1 MLVDSLRLLRLAP
14 VLLGSLFAGSE
25 SVTAA
30 EPIRFNRDIRPI
42 LSDTCWHCHGP
53 GTRKAE
59 LRLDR
64 FDDAVKETE
73 NGVKPIVPGK
83 PDASEAIR
91 RIFAQDAGELMPPPD
106 SHKTLTAEQKD
117 LLRRWVAEGAKY
129 EKHWSFETPV
139 DPPVPAPPKT
149 GPHAKTYR
157 VNNPIDAFLIE
168 RLAHEK
174 LPMQPEADRPTLLR
188 RVAFALTGLPPTI
201 AEQDLYFNDKTPD
214 AYEKMVDRY
223 LASEKFGEEMA
234 RPWLDVA
241 RYGDTHGLHLDNERQ
256 MWLYRDWVV
265 RAYNENKP
273 FDVFT
278 IEQLAG
284 DLLPN
289 PTHEQ
294 QIATGFSR
302 CNVSTSEGGSI
313 ADEWVFRNAVD
324 RTSTMAETWLGLTAG
339 CAVCHDH
346 KFDPLSA
353 KEFYSLYAF
362 FLAADV
368 SAMDGNNK
376 QHAPVVKLSSP
387 EQDKKLKELATALD
401 KVTKQLKEKADSVP
415 YNDPAANLAD
425 GDTEDG
431 DEAADGAEAKKA
443 SPKKVEPKSTKV
455 IKKVSADDA
464 LSAADAKLK
473 QKKSAAKEDDEAG
486 DSPKVEKAVLE
497 AATDP
502 LRSYQAWIKTN
513 GGKEAAKLPPDLKRT
528 LQFLYENDKVRQVK
542 ETDRKRLRDFYV
554 QNVCSDTK
562 PQFEPLIKKQAEL
575 TKQKTDLEAAIPG
588 TFVMKDMPKPKE
600 AFVML
605 RGAYD
610 KPGDKVEPG
619 VPAVFPQ
626 LKLKDAKARPSRLD
640 LARWLVAPEHPLT
653 ARVTVNRLW
662 QQFFGVGLVK
672 SSFDFGAQGDPPSH
686 PELLD
691 WLAVRFAKGTKET
704 GNRRQGT
711 AKPSASELSP
721 VSRPL
726 SPVQP
731 WDVKQLIKLM
741 LTSAAFRQS
750 SAIPAAVLKA
760 DPENRLY
767 ARGPRFRLDGEQLR
781 DNALYVSGLID
792 LTMGGRGVNPY
803 QPPNIWEPVAYTGSN
818 TRFYKQDTG
827 SALYRRSL
835 YTFFK
840 RTAPPPFM
848 SNFDAPNRE
857 QFCSKRERSNTP
869 LQALQLMNDVQHFE
883 AARAFAERIL
893 TTGGRTPEERIT
905 FAYRTVLSRKPD
917 AEELHIV
924 GEMLEQ
930 YEKRYREDE
939 TAAKEVVEIGESKP
953 NDKLRPAEVAAYT
966 LVANMILNLDETIT
980 RN

>member
-1 MLVDSLRLLRLAP
+1 MPAASSLRRCFIRVRFMLLALCVSASA
-14 VLLGSLFAGSE
+14 VAQG
-25 SVTAA
+25 A

-53 GTRKAE
+53 GTAKAE

-64 FDDAVKETE
+64 RDDAIKESQSGTL
-73 NGVKPIVPGK
+73 PIVPGK
-83 PDASEAIR
+83 PEASEIIR
-91 RIFAQDAGELMPPPD
+91 RILSDDESERMPPAEAN
-106 SHKTLTAEQKD
+106 KTLTAEQKD
-117 LLRRWVAEGAKY
+117 LLRRWVAEGAVY
-129 EKHWSFETPV
+129 DKHWSFETPV
-139 DPPVPAPPKT
+139 APPVPPLPKD

-157 VNNPIDAFLIE
+157 ANNPIDAFIVE
-168 RLAHEK
+168 RLAHDK
-174 LPMQPEADRPTLLR
+174 LPMSPEADRTTLIR

-201 AEQDLYFNDKTPD
+201 TEQDAYLNDKSPD

-223 LASEKFGEEMA
+223 LASPRFGEEMA

-273 FDVFT
+273 FDQFT

-289 PTHEQ
+289 PTRDQ
-294 QIATGFSR
+294 LIATGFNR

-313 ADEWVFRNAVD
+313 AEEWVFRNAVD

-353 KEFYSLYAF
+353 KEFYSLYSF

-376 QHAPVVKLSSP
+376 LHEPVVKLSSP
-387 EQDKKLKELATALD
+387 EQDKKLKELTTSLD
-401 KVTKQLKEKADSVP
+401 KIAKQLKEKADSVP
-415 YNDPAANLAD
+415 YNDPAANV
-425 GDTEDG
+425 TETAEEED
-431 DEAADGAEAKKA
+431 DAKPQAKPVAAAKK
-443 SPKKVEPKSTKV
+443 VDQ
-455 IKKVSADDA
+455 KKVSAEDA
-464 LSAADAKLK
+464 LSAADAKLTA
-473 QKKSAAKEDDEAG
+473 KKPAPKKDDAG
-486 DSPKVEKAVLE
+486 DGPVVEKAVFE

-502 LRSYQAWIKTN
+502 LRSYQAWIKAN
-513 GGKEAAKLPPDLKRT
+513 GGKDAAKLPAELKPV
-528 LQFLYENDKVRQVK
+528 LQRLFEQDK
-542 ETDRKRLRDFYV
+542 LRVPKAEDQKKLHDYYV

-562 PQFEPLIKKQAEL
+562 PQFEPLIKKQTEL
-575 TKQKTDLEAAIPG
+575 TKQKTDLEASIPG
-588 TFVMKDMPKPKE
+588 TFVMRDMPKPRE

-605 RGAYD
+605 RGQYD

-619 VPAVFPQ
+619 VPAVFPA
-626 LKLKDAKARPSRLD
+626 LKKTDEKARASRLD
-640 LARWLVAPEHPLT
+640 LARWLVDPAHPLT
-653 ARVTVNRLW
+653 ARVNVNRMW
-662 QQFFGVGLVK
+662 QQLFGVGLVK
-672 SSFDFGAQGDPPSH
+672 SSYDFGAQGDPPSH

-691 WLAVRFAKGTKET
+691 Y
-704 GNRRQGT
+704 
-711 AKPSASELSP
+711 LS
-721 VSRPL
+721 VTFRNG
-726 SPVQP
+726 
-731 WDVKQLIKLM
+731 WDVKGLLKLM
-741 LTSAAFRQS
+741 VTSATFKQS
-750 SAIPAAVLKA
+750 SAVSPEVLKA

-781 DNALYVSGLID
+781 DNALFVSGLID

-883 AARAFAERIL
+883 AARAFAEQLL
-893 TTGGRTPEERIT
+893 TVGGKTPDERIT
-905 FAYRTVLSRKPD
+905 FAYRTVLARKPD
-917 AEELHIV
+917 ADELKV
-924 GEMLEQ
+924 VRAALEG
-930 YEKRYREDE
+930 YLKRYADDE
-939 TAAKEVVEIGESKP
+939 AAAKEVVEVGESKP
-953 NDKLRPAEVAAYT
+953 KEGLKPADVAAYT

>member
-1 MLVDSLRLLRLAP
+1 LALP
-14 VLLGSLFAGSE
+14 RSAA
-25 SVTAA
+25 AA

-42 LSDTCWHCHGP
+42 LSDACWHCHGP

-59 LRLDR
+59 LRLDH
-64 FDDAVKETE
+64 FDDAVKETAS
-73 NGVKPIVPGK
+73 GVKPIVPGK
-83 PDASEAIR
+83 PDDSELVR
-91 RIFAQDAGELMPPPD
+91 RIFAADEGERMPPAD
-106 SHKTLTAEQKD
+106 SHKTLTPAQKE
-117 LLRRWVAEGAKY
+117 LLRRWIAEGAKY
-129 EKHWSFETPV
+129 EKHWSFETPHE
-139 DPPVPAPPKT
+139 PQVPDPPKT
-149 GPHAKTYR
+149 GPHAKTYHA
-157 VNNPIDAFLIE
+157 NNPIDAFLIE

-174 LPMQPEADRPTLLR
+174 LPMQAEADRSTLIR

-201 AEQDLYFNDKTPD
+201 AEQDAYFNDKSPD

-223 LASEKFGEEMA
+223 LASEKYGEEMA

-265 RAYNENKP
+265 RAFNENKP

-289 PTHEQ
+289 ATREQ

-313 ADEWVFRNAVD
+313 AEEWVFRNAVD

-368 SAMDGNNK
+368 SAMDGNSK
-376 QHAPVVKLSSP
+376 LHMPVVKLSTP
-387 EQDKKLKELATALD
+387 EQDKKLKELTDGLA
-401 KVTKQLKEKADSVP
+401 KVEKQLKEKAASVP

-425 GDTEDG
+425 GDDDED
-431 DEAADGAEAKKA
+431 AKPQPKATTPKQPVAKAEKK
-443 SPKKVEPKSTKV
+443 P
-455 IKKVSADDA
+455 SAEDA

-473 QKKSAAKEDDEAG
+473 QKPAPKKEDDEAG

-502 LRSYQAWIKTN
+502 LRSYAAWIKAN
-513 GGKEAAKLPPDLKRT
+513 GGKDAGKLPQDLKPV
-528 LQFLYENDKVRQVK
+528 LQRLFEKDKLRVPK
-542 ETDRKRLRDFYV
+542 EADQKKLLDFYV

-562 PQFEPLIKKQAEL
+562 PLFEPLIKKRDEL
-575 TKQKTDLEAAIPG
+575 TKQKTDLEAAIPA

-605 RGAYD
+605 RGQYD

-619 VPAVFPQ
+619 VPAVFPG
-626 LKLKDAKARPSRLD
+626 LKLKDKQARPTRLD
-640 LARWLVAPEHPLT
+640 LAQWLVSPEHPLT

-662 QQFFGVGLVK
+662 QQFFGIGLVK
-672 SSFDFGAQGDPPSH
+672 SSYDFGAQGDPPSH

-691 WLAVRFAKGTKET
+691 WLAVRFARGTRPET
-704 GNRRQGT
+704 GDRRP
-711 AKPSASELSP
+711 KSSAASSSLASP
-721 VSRPL
+721 VSSL
-726 SPVQP
+726 SSPVSP
-731 WDVKQLIKLM
+731 WDVKALVKLM

-750 SAIPAAVLKA
+750 SAVSPAVLKA

-893 TTGGRTPEERIT
+893 TTGGKTPDERIT
-905 FAYRTVLSRKPD
+905 FAYRTVLARRPD
-917 AEELHIV
+917 ADELRTV
-924 GEMLEQ
+924 GEMLKR
-930 YEKRYREDE
+930 YEKRYAEDE
-939 TAAKEVVEIGESKP
+939 TAAKEVVEVGESKP
-953 NDKLRPAEVAAYT
+953 SDKLKPAEVAAYT